1 MSIVLLVTKKTIVGD
16 RFMKTTIR
24 KLKLISLLLFIA
36 SLLTC
41 GCGEFAH
48 TDDANWQLKE
58 GYDPN
63 AIVLIAHIDHRQHET
78 LISWPRVAFAVG
90 DGTIIMTA
98 KHCVDRPPNWI
109 DPPMSPEIV
118 VISPY
123 YGDIYKCKVLAVEEE
138 TDLAVLEA
146 PWPVHPALAI
156 AKQQELKDAERVKI
170 FSRPIRK
177 SKEPHQLGQ
186 QIRTATFVIDNPDIT
201 EPIVGMK
208 LKGTGPVRRGWS
220 GSAMVLP
227 ESAKVA
233 GVISALTGI
242 KFGLPGLF
250 SVIIVFDTVGGNV
263 ESIWELLEKNE
274 LELVAKSYY
283 PSSFE
288 PVADAQPAFS
298 CIMDYFENLLKKDS
312 DETLKITGKL
322 VILRPESNYVRLILA
337 IGADIQA
344 HQKDC
349 PPQTFLA
356 LAESNYQ
363 KALQL
368 DPNNAFIHAAY
379 GNFLTNRNRKRQALA
394 QTESALAIDANNN
407 LAAINRLMLLT
418 QTEPERAEKYAE
430 QLTDKDPNN
439 PDLWFHYAA
448 ALSKSGENRQALIA
462 LQKAIELNPKGNYYG
477 GFADILVEL
486 DRLKEAERYY
496 KKMTKR
502 CGCQRCWFN
511 YANFLYKYRPKKLK
525 QAEKALDKAEA
536 KAHMLRVPE
545 EDMAELRRLIQEKKM
560 RK

>member
-1 MSIVLLVTKKTIVGD
+1 MTIAD
-16 RFMKTTIR
+16 DCFMKATIR
-24 KLKLISLLLFIA
+24 KIKLAGLLLFIA
-36 SLLTC
+36 SLLSC
-41 GCGEFAH
+41 GCSELAH
-48 TDDANWQLKE
+48 TSNASRQLKE

-78 LISWPRVAFAVG
+78 FLSWPRVAFAVG
-90 DGTIIMTA
+90 DGTIILTA
-98 KHCVDRPPNWI
+98 KHCVDRPPNWT
-109 DPPMSPEIV
+109 DSPMSPEIV

-123 YGDIYKCKVLAVEEE
+123 YGDIYKCNVLAVEEE

-146 PWPVHPALAI
+146 PWLVHPALAI
-156 AKQQELKDAERVKI
+156 AEQREFKNAERVDI
-170 FSRPIRK
+170 FSRPIKK
-177 SKEPHQLGQ
+177 SKKPHQLGQ
-186 QIRTATFVIDNPDIT
+186 QIRTATFVIDNADIT
-201 EPIVGMK
+201 EPIVGMR

-242 KFGLPGLF
+242 RLGLPGLF

-263 ESIWELLEKNE
+263 ESIWELLGNNE
-274 LELVAKSYY
+274 LEFVAKSYY

-312 DETLKITGKL
+312 GQLLKITGKL
-322 VILRPESNYVRLILA
+322 VTLRPRSSYVRLILA
-337 IGADIQA
+337 IGADKQA

-349 PPQTFLA
+349 RPQTFLA
-356 LAESNYQ
+356 LAESNYR

-368 DPNNAFIHAAY
+368 DPNNASIRAAY
-379 GNFLTNRNRKRQALA
+379 GNFLTNRNLKQQALA
-394 QTESALAIDANNN
+394 ETESALAIDADNY
-407 LAAINRLMLLT
+407 LAAINRLILLT
-418 QTEPERAEKYAE
+418 QIEPEKAEKYAE
-430 QLTDKDPNN
+430 RLTDKDPNN
-439 PDLWFHYAA
+439 PDFWFHYAA
-448 ALSKSGENRQALIA
+448 ALSKSGENKQALIA

-486 DRLKEAERYY
+486 GRLKEAERYY
-496 KKMTKR
+496 KKMTKS
-502 CGCQRCWFN
+502 CGCQQCWFN
-511 YANFLYKYRPKKLK
+511 YSNFLYKYRPKKLK
-525 QAEKALDKAEA
+525 QAEKALNKAEA
-536 KAHMLRVPE
+536 KAYMLRIPE